1 MESIDT
7 RYLLH
12 KDDICN
18 ALNKNKGTSEKKI
31 NEILWN
37 VLNRILPSTDVFMLI

>member
-18 ALNKNKGTSEKKI
+18 ALNKNKGTSEKKKKR
-31 NEILWN
+31 NLME
-37 VLNRILPSTDVFMLI
+37 RTK